1 MAPTAPPP
9 KTAMKSSLTLTLFL
23 LILMALGGVAG
34 AVMGGALGRDA
45 LKGVT
50 QPDFGLSSRS
60 GPRNAKDQEP
70 APGQPVAFLTEPEI
84 LKNVKTRMADKKGS
98 KPTPV
103 TPTPAPIASSDST
116 PNPTQSKPPA
126 QAGFPVVSQD
136 QGVLIE
142 VTSAR
147 SEGNSVILDVNL
159 RNQGTKPVRFL
170 YSFLNVTD
178 SRGKAVVATT
188 EGLPGELQPLSESF
202 SGTISI
208 PKALLDGVTSLS
220 LSLTDYPDQKIQLK
234 LANIPLIQAP
244 AQ

>member
-1 MAPTAPPP
+1 MN
-9 KTAMKSSLTLTLFL
+9 SSLLLTLFL
-23 LILMALGGVAG
+23 LILMAIGG
-34 AVMGGALGRDA
+34 AVGAMGGGALGRDA

-60 GPRNAKDQEP
+60 GAQNPKQQEP
-70 APGQPVAFLTEPEI
+70 APGQPVAFLTEAEI
-84 LKNVKTRMADKKGS
+84 VKNVKSRMADKKGS
-98 KPTPV
+98 KPIPIEPIPS
-103 TPTPAPIASSDST
+103 PTSSNDEPPKAKPSL
-116 PNPTQSKPPA
+116 QS
-126 QAGFPVVSQD
+126 GFPVVSQD
-136 QGVLIE
+136 QGVLME

-147 SEGNSVILDVNL
+147 NEGSSVILEVSL

-202 SGTISI
+202 SGTIAI
-208 PKALLDGVTSLS
+208 PQALLDGVTGLS

-234 LANIPLIQAP
+234 LTNIPLLQAP

>member
-1 MAPTAPPP
+1 
-9 KTAMKSSLTLTLFL
+9 MKSSLTLTLLL
-23 LILMALGGVAG
+23 LILMAIGGAAG

-60 GPRNAKDQEP
+60 GPRNAKQQEP
-70 APGQPVAFLTEPEI
+70 APGQPVAFLTEDAI
-84 LKNVKTRMADKKGS
+84 LKNVKTRMADRKGS
-98 KPTPV
+98 KPVPV
-103 TPTPAPIASSDST
+103 EPIPSPSASPADPQT
-116 PNPTQSKPPA
+116 KPSL

-136 QGVLIE
+136 QGVLME
-142 VTSAR
+142 VSSAQT
-147 SEGNSVILDVNL
+147 EGNSVILDVSL

-178 SRGKAVVATT
+178 NRGKAVVATT

-202 SGTISI
+202 SGTIAI
-208 PKALLDGVTSLS
+208 PQALLDDVSSLS

-234 LANIPLIQAP
+234 LTNIPLVKTP